1 LFFPTV
7 YEVCKLGTH
16 SPQNSGGQ
24 MELSPGKYLSSGL
37 VLTECPDQ
45 VKIGN
50 GHSSSISSTSE
61 YLQALSRNWTVKSFV
76 TSLTRVI
83 KDIKLN
89 SSILANQK
97 ESTSGP
103 CTVIYVVCPFPE
115 PSAVLETLVECSVA
129 LGSVMLSPERERK
142 SFLYS
147 QVAKALNCNAS
158 VDESSASNVVML
170 SGFSIPKL
178 VLQIVTVE
186 TLLRLHKPNN
196 ELAVLKDMAFTVYNK
211 ARRIPKAISTSDMFQ
226 SPAYMG
232 RSQSTMMHAT
242 SPGPTL
248 WKECLVPR
256 MSGSTLSRETEFD
269 ASMRSSVTWDNSWP
283 GRAGGFMDPNKIP
296 DVCVQD
302 DRKYAFE
309 PLFILAEPGSVDYSS
324 GMESSKSGVDASGS
338 GIYSSISGGGSDS
351 GASASALLEGS
362 DNDNAA
368 SLHCCY
374 GWTEDWRWLVCIW
387 TDSKGELLDSL
398 IFPFGGISSRQDT
411 KVLQSL
417 FIQILQ
423 HGCQIMS
430 SAPESSNTRPRDVII
445 TRIGGFLE
453 LEIQEW
459 QKAIYSFGGNEVKK
473 WPVQLRRSI
482 PEGIPSN
489 SNGPA
494 LQQQDMGLM
503 QDRNM
508 PSSPSPLYSP
518 HAKSSFMKGALGQS
532 GNKKQI
538 LVEQAGMDSSK
549 GSLHLVRSISLVAIS
564 QDHSLHL
571 TCQADLLTRP
581 TPGK

>member
-1 LFFPTV
+1 M
-7 YEVCKLGTH
+7 
-16 SPQNSGGQ
+16 Q
-24 MELSPGKYLSSGL
+24 
-37 VLTECPDQ
+37 
-45 VKIGN
+45 
-50 GHSSSISSTSE
+50 
-61 YLQALSRNWTVKSFV
+61 
-76 TSLTRVI
+76 
-83 KDIKLN
+83 
-89 SSILANQK
+89 
-97 ESTSGP
+97 
-103 CTVIYVVCPFPE
+103 VIYVVCPFPE